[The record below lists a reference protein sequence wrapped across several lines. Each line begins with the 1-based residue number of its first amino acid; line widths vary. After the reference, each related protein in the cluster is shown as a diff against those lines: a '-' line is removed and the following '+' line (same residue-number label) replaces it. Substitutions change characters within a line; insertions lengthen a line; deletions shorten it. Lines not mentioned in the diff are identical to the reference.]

1 MANSGEPLPDI
12 EDKEASYQAIA
23 DYHRGHVEATNS
35 GYFKLN
41 KHTEQ
46 QLFQSANEILYNER
60 KKSKGG
66 FMSSN
71 TD

>member
-1 MANSGEPLPDI
+1 MAAHGEPLPDVN
-12 EDKEASYQAIA
+12 DKDASYQAIA
-23 DYHRGHVEATNS
+23 DYHRSHVEATNS
-35 GYFKLN
+35 GFFKLN

-46 QLFQSANEILYNER
+46 HLFQSANEILYNER